1 MAGWM
6 GELKG
11 RHILSPHCLRV
22 VSLII
27 FFFLRIYFRTCEF
40 FFFFF
45 LRCARLRAD
54 YKGEEGASHWET
66 CRGGRPFVICSAK
79 VQRFFFLSLGGFI
92 YHASRHRDHPTVFF
106 VLLPYSLLK
115 NRKRWSS
122 TPGGSWKC
130 TRTEFNGFGFYCQS
144 RRVSFDML
152 HSSSFFSFLVIFGIW
167 EVRKKG
173 GWFKRADALPTV
185 RIITVCHMG
194 LHGGFSLSIYYY
206 QLFSL
211 LLERYN
217 AMVWAPGG
225 VKWEMIRQV
234 AAVFPFSILK
244 ILRLKI
250 EE

>member
-1 MAGWM
+1 MY
-6 GELKG
+6 KD
-11 RHILSPHCLRV
+11 
-22 VSLII
+22 
-27 FFFLRIYFRTCEF
+27 RIQ
-40 FFFFF
+40 
-45 LRCARLRAD
+45 
-54 YKGEEGASHWET
+54 W
-66 CRGGRPFVICSAK
+66 IW
-79 VQRFFFLSLGGFI
+79 
-92 YHASRHRDHPTVFF
+92 
-106 VLLPYSLLK
+106 VLLSVP
-115 NRKRWSS
+115 
-122 TPGGSWKC
+122 
-130 TRTEFNGFGFYCQS
+130 QS
-144 RRVSFDML
+144 VIRHAAFIL
-152 HSSSFFSFLVIFGIW
+152 FFSFLVIFGIW

-217 AMVWAPGG
+217 AMMWAPGG

-234 AAVFPFSILK
+234 AAVFPFSILE

>member
-45 LRCARLRAD
+45 LRRARLRAD

-194 LHGGFSLSIYYY
+194 LDMAAFLSPFLIISYFRYYWNVTMRWCEPPAGWNGKWYGKSLPFSHF
-206 QLFSL
+206 LFSKF
-211 LLERYN
+211 
-217 AMVWAPGG
+217 WG
-225 VKWEMIRQV
+225 
-234 AAVFPFSILK
+234 
-244 ILRLKI
+244 
-250 EE
+250 